1 MHVHGCPGTG
11 SARDAMEFA
20 EIAAWQIGNVY
31 VYLYLYLYRY
41 VYVYLYLYLYRYVYV
56 YVYVYFYVYVYVYA
70 YFYVYVYV
78 YFYVYVHVYFY
89 AYVYVSVC
97 IYLYTSVFI
106 YTYDLTF
113 FPVCFQ
119 WNSHRL
125 PFVPPGRLQNST
137 LVAWRT
143 GNFTVF
149 WRNPA
154 ETDGN
159 WYRTSRL
166 CKIGLAAISYF
177 HLFTR
182 TILLSYSFQ
191 GTVDVLNLS

>member
-1 MHVHGCPGTG
+1 MYMCMCMCISMSMSMCMRISMSMSMCISMSMCMCISMP
-11 SARDAMEFA
+11 MCMCL
-20 EIAAWQIGNVY
+20 Y
-31 VYLYLYLYRY
+31 VYIYILLYLFIHMISHFFQCVSSGIATDYR
-41 VYVYLYLYLYRYVYV
+41 LSHLRGW
-56 YVYVYFYVYVYVYA
+56 F
-70 YFYVYVYV
+70 
-78 YFYVYVHVYFY
+78 
-89 AYVYVSVC
+89 SC
-97 IYLYTSVFI
+97 EP
-106 YTYDLTF
+106 F
-113 FPVCFQ
+113 FVPLR
-119 WNSHRL
+119 SR
-125 PFVPPGRLQNST
+125 PPGRLQNST